1 MSGTAR
7 MTPFRVHVAD
17 QVLAALTEAA
27 PLPLSTLAI
36 EDRTG
41 YGRSLVYQVLTRLA
55 SAGHVDRVTPPGI
68 KPCFWRACA
77 AEGQHRAEV
86 A

>member
-55 SAGHVDRVTPPGI
+55 SAGEVEKVTPQGI
-68 KPCFWRACA
+68 KPCFWRARPA
-77 AEGQHRAEV
+77 DAHNGAEV

>member
-1 MSGTAR
+1 MSGAKVSA
-7 MTPFRVHVAD
+7 FRVHVAD

-41 YGRSLVYQVLTRLA
+41 YGRGLVYQVLTRLA
-55 SAGHVDRVTPPGI
+55 SAGQVDRVTPPGI
-68 KPCFWRACA
+68 RPCFWRARPA
-77 AEGQHRAEV
+77 DGQHRAEV